1 MSKDIIIIYNIM
13 SEYINLP
20 LIKEK
25 KNYKKKYDKY
35 ILCPICNNIF
45 NLLRSNQ
52 HINSKKC
59 SYIQTI
65 KDKGDNITHNEKLFL
80 KINEQK
86 TKIKNDDSN
95 ISGNDTS
102 NPS

>member
-1 MSKDIIIIYNIM
+1 M
-13 SEYINLP
+13 SE
-20 LIKEK
+20 K
-25 KNYKKKYDKY
+25 KDYKKKYNKF

-45 NLLRSNQ
+45 NLLRSKQ

-59 SYIQTI
+59 LYIQTI

-86 TKIKNDDSN
+86 TKIKNDELNEIGENS
-95 ISGNDTS
+95 S
-102 NPS
+102 